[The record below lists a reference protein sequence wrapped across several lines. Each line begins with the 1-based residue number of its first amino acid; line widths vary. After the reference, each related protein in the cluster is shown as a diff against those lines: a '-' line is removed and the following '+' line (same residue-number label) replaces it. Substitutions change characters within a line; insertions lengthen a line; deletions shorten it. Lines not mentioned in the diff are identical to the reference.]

1 MDRTERPREP
11 GGSPGGESPANGPG
25 HERSDVSISAIVKF
39 GVGLA
44 IVAVVVQVA
53 MWGLLRSFET
63 GAKKRDRPV
72 PPMVAASLR
81 RTPREP
87 RLEPNPLAPRIAA
100 QARED
105 AILTSYGWA
114 DRGAG
119 IARIPID
126 RAMELLV
133 ERGLPEPKPMMPAAA
148 PTPAGEPGK
157 RSDEKK

>member
-11 GGSPGGESPANGPG
+11 GVSPAGQRPAPASG
-25 HERSDVSISAIVKF
+25 HETSDVSISGIVKF

-44 IVAVVVQVA
+44 IVAVVVHLLL
-53 MWGLLRSFET
+53 WGLLRSFET
-63 GAKKRDRPV
+63 SAKERDRPV
-72 PPMVAASLR
+72 PAMVAASLR

-105 AILTSYGWA
+105 VLLSSYGWA

-126 RAMELLV
+126 RAMDLLV
-133 ERGLPEPKPMMPAAA
+133 ARGLPA
-148 PTPAGEPGK
+148 PRPTAPVTPVAGRTPAGGGK
-157 RSDEKK
+157 R